1 MIDCFHELI
10 NFYLNE
16 CQVRC
21 ASPQL
26 IETINKEIK
35 EFVDKLR
42 QDESQ
47 PNGAISLEFYCQ
59 RRGRWPFNETPLV
72 WEIWTLK
79 INCDSNESQQKVR
92 VEDVLLEKLLTIVQI
107 MNSSKCYLPEMPN
120 QQNSDSIFDTNY
132 SDAQPYIFKVFIV
145 LKLYLFVSKYLIII
159 FNIIDIT

>member
-1 MIDCFHELI
+1 MINYC
-10 NFYLNE
+10 LNE
-16 CQVRC
+16 YQVRC

-47 PNGAISLEFYCQ
+47 TNGAISLEFYCQ

-92 VEDVLLEKLLTIVQI
+92 VEDVLLEKLMTIVQI

-145 LKLYLFVSKYLIII
+145 VFIVVLYLFVSKCLII
-159 FNIIDIT
+159 IIDIT

>member
-1 MIDCFHELI
+1 MINYC
-10 NFYLNE
+10 LNE
-16 CQVRC
+16 YQVRC

-47 PNGAISLEFYCQ
+47 TNGAISLEFYCQ

-92 VEDVLLEKLLTIVQI
+92 VEDVLLEKLMTIVQI

-145 LKLYLFVSKYLIII
+145 VLYLFVSKCLII
-159 FNIIDIT
+159 IIDIT